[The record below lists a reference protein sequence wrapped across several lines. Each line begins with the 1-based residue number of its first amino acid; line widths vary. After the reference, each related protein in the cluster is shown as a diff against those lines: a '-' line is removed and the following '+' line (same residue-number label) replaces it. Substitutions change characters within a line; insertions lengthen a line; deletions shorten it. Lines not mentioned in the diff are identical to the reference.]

1 MYLPFFAIIDN
12 SVNNIFEQT
21 SVYLSLTVF
30 LEQIPRNEIGD
41 SAGRYS
47 LFFDILFFFNYSFN
61 YFLSP
66 LLSVL
71 FFTMFSGFKQCQC
84 IQEIFIGRT
93 LFPDCA
99 TEKVYRYI
107 PL

>member
-47 LFFDILFFFNYSFN
+47 LFFDILFFFSIIRSIIFC
-61 YFLSP
+61 
-66 LLSVL
+66 LLSYL
-71 FFTMFSGFKQCQC
+71 FYSLLCSQDLNSVSVFKKY
-84 IQEIFIGRT
+84 
-93 LFPDCA
+93 L
-99 TEKVYRYI
+99 
-107 PL
+107 

>member
-47 LFFDILFFFNYSFN
+47 LFFDILFFFQLFVQL
-61 YFLSP
+61 F
-66 LLSVL
+66 SVSSL
-71 FFTMFSGFKQCQC
+71 IC
-84 IQEIFIGRT
+84 FILYYVLR
-93 LFPDCA
+93 
-99 TEKVYRYI
+99 I
-107 PL
+107 

>member
-47 LFFDILFFFNYSFN
+47 LFFDILFFFSIIHSIIFC
-61 YFLSP
+61 
-66 LLSVL
+66 LLSYL
-71 FFTMFSGFKQCQC
+71 FYSLLCSQDLNSVSVFKKY
-84 IQEIFIGRT
+84 
-93 LFPDCA
+93 L
-99 TEKVYRYI
+99 
-107 PL
+107 